1 MTEMGSVLEKK
12 INCHKKLS
20 HRVWTTLKN
29 SYYFILYKMCLLNE
43 KSYSS
48 YYKQHTVSLSIKIH
62 KNESA
67 SKKVNQILYL
77 NFCQKKILFVHF
89 KKDVKPS

>member
-1 MTEMGSVLEKK
+1 MGSVLERKK
-12 INCHKKLS
+12 STVLKSLS

-48 YYKQHTVSLSIKIH
+48 YYKQHKVSLSIKI
-62 KNESA
+62 S
-67 SKKVNQILYL
+67 Q
-77 NFCQKKILFVHF
+77 Q
-89 KKDVKPS
+89 VKR

>member
-48 YYKQHTVSLSIKIH
+48 YYKQHKVSLSIKI
-62 KNESA
+62 S
-67 SKKVNQILYL
+67 Q
-77 NFCQKKILFVHF
+77 Q
-89 KKDVKPS
+89 VKM

>member
-12 INCHKKLS
+12 INCLKKLS

-29 SYYFILYKMCLLNE
+29 SYYFILYKMCSLNE

-48 YYKQHTVSLSIKIH
+48 YYKQHTVSLSIKI
-62 KNESA
+62 S
-67 SKKVNQILYL
+67 Q
-77 NFCQKKILFVHF
+77 Q
-89 KKDVKPS
+89 VKR

>member
-12 INCHKKLS
+12 INCLKKLS

-48 YYKQHTVSLSIKIH
+48 YYKQHTVSLSIKI
-62 KNESA
+62 S
-67 SKKVNQILYL
+67 Q
-77 NFCQKKILFVHF
+77 Q
-89 KKDVKPS
+89 VKM